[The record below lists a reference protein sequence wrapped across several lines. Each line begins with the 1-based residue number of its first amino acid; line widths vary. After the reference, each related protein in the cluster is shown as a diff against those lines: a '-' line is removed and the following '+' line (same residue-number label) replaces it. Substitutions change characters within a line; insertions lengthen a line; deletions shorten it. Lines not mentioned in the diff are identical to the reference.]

1 MAKIELRNVS
11 KTYPREA
18 KPAVQDLTLHIPDGQ
33 FVVLLGPSGCSK
45 STTLRM
51 IAGLEEPDSGE
62 IQIGEQRVNGVPPQ
76 RRDTAFVFQN
86 YALYPHMTVAQNI
99 GFPLKMRGLSAQAI
113 RQRAEETGRVL
124 GLEALLDRYPG
135 QLSGGERQRVAL
147 GRAIV
152 RDPAVFLFDEP
163 LSNLDA
169 QLRGD
174 MRVELVQLQRRLRAT
189 FVFVT
194 HDQVEAMTL
203 ADVIAV
209 MSKGVLQQL
218 GTPEEIYQ
226 QPANLFVAG
235 FIGSPRMNFI
245 EGNLVNQD
253 GVTFLKSDLLEL
265 PVQRCLPDLVANP
278 QALIILGFRPEDAR
292 LTPTG
297 EIELKLEL
305 IETLGS
311 QKFIYGRTGQGQQLV
326 VGVDPKSHL
335 AVGDVVNLTIPPDNM
350 HFFDAATGTR
360 LTRHQE

>member
-1 MAKIELRNVS
+1 VAEIELREVT
-11 KTYPREA
+11 KTYTRSA
-18 KPAVQDLTLHIPDGQ
+18 KPAVANVSLHIPDGH
-33 FVVLLGPSGCSK
+33 FAVLLGPSGCGK

-62 IQIGEQRVNGVPPQ
+62 IIIGGQRVNGVPPQ

-99 GFPLKMRGLSAQAI
+99 GFPLRMRGIAAKDI
-113 RQRAEETGRVL
+113 RQQAEETGRIL

-152 RDPAVFLFDEP
+152 RNPAVFLFDEP

-174 MRVELVQLQRRLRAT
+174 MRVELVQLQRRLKAT

-209 MSKGVLQQL
+209 MSQGVLQQV

-226 QPANLFVAG
+226 KPANLFVAG

-245 EGNLVNQD
+245 EGNLVHEN
-253 GVTFLKSDLLEL
+253 GSILLKSDVITL
-265 PVQRCLPDLVANP
+265 PIKKCTPDYSTALPPPRIV
-278 QALIILGFRPEDAR
+278 LGFRPEDVQIS
-292 LTPTG
+292 TGG
-297 EIELKLEL
+297 EIELKIEL
-305 IETLGS
+305 VETLGS
-311 QKFIYGRTGQGQQLV
+311 QKFVYGLSSQEQPLV
-326 VGVDPKSHL
+326 VGVDPKSQL
-335 AVGDVVNLTIPPDNM
+335 KVGDVVNISIPAEDM
-350 HFFDAATGTR
+350 HFFDAATGFR
-360 LTRHQE
+360 LTDEE